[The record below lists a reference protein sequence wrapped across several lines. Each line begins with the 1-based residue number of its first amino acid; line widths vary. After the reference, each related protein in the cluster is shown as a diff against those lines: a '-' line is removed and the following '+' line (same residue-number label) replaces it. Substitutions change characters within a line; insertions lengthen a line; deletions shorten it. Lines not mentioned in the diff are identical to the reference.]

1 MKRPYSTLFS
11 ILITLVG
18 CKDPI
23 PAPDAAILVAPE
35 DNVSCLYVPLNTA
48 TANVLFSWQQALN
61 TDDYVLKVRSEAT
74 GIETTTP
81 TENTSL
87 RLTLDRG
94 EVYGWKVVSRSEAS
108 AEETESNTRYFF
120 LEAQQQL
127 AHLPFPAKL
136 VSPEEE
142 EVVELNNGNVEFSW
156 EGADLDSDIS
166 SYNILLGST
175 ETSLETIASGL
186 TQSSYSY
193 AVEMGNQY
201 YWQVE
206 TIDRE
211 GNRSSS
217 LISYFQTAP

>member
-35 DNVSCLYVPLNTA
+35 DNISCLYVPLNTA

>member
-1 MKRPYSTLFS
+1 MKRPHLLLLM
-11 ILITLVG
+11 ILITLVS
-18 CKDPI
+18 CKDLI
-23 PAPDAAILVAPE
+23 PAPDEAILVAPE
-35 DNVSCLYVPLNTA
+35 DNISCLYVPLNTS
-48 TANVLFSWQQALN
+48 TANVVFSWQQALN
-61 TDDYVLKVRSEAT
+61 TDDYLLKVRSEAT

-94 EVYGWKVVSRSEAS
+94 QVYGWKVVSRSEES

-136 VSPEEE
+136 LSPQEE

-156 EGADLDSDIS
+156 EGADLDGDIS
-166 SYNILLGST
+166 SYSLLLGST
-175 ETSLETIASGL
+175 ELSLETIASDL
-186 TQSSYSY
+186 TQTIHSHTLETES
-193 AVEMGNQY
+193 QY
-201 YWQVE
+201 YWQVV

-217 LISYFQTAP
+217 MIFYFQTAP

>member
-35 DNVSCLYVPLNTA
+35 DNISCLYVPLNTA

-94 EVYGWKVVSRSEAS
+94 DVYGWKVVSRSEAS

>member
-1 MKRPYSTLFS
+1 MKRPYCLLVS
-11 ILITLVG
+11 IFLTLVG

-23 PAPDAAILVAPE
+23 PAPDATVLVAPE
-35 DNVSCLYVPLNTA
+35 DNVNCLYVPLNTA
-48 TANVLFSWQQALN
+48 TANVVFSWQQALN
-61 TDDYVLKVRSEAT
+61 TDDYLLKVRSEAT
-74 GIETTTP
+74 GIETITP

-94 EVYGWKVVSRSEAS
+94 QVYGWKVVSRSEAS
-108 AEETESNTRYFF
+108 AEETDSSTRYFF

-136 VSPEEE
+136 LAPQEE
-142 EVVELNNGNVEFSW
+142 EVVELSNGNVEFSW
-156 EGADLDSDIS
+156 EGADLDGDIS

-186 TQSSYSY
+186 TQSIYNHALES
-193 AVEMGNQY
+193 GNQY

>member
-166 SYNILLGST
+166 SYNILLGGT

>member
-1 MKRPYSTLFS
+1 MKRPYGTLFS

>member
-1 MKRPYSTLFS
+1 MKRPYLLLLT

-35 DNVSCLYVPLNTA
+35 DNVSCLYVPLNTS
-48 TANVLFSWQQALN
+48 TANVVFSWQQALN
-61 TDDYVLKVRSEAT
+61 TDDYLLKVRSEAT
-74 GIETTTP
+74 GIETTTS

-94 EVYGWKVVSRSEAS
+94 QVYGWKVVSRSEAS

-136 VSPEEE
+136 VSPQEE
-142 EVVELNNGNVEFSW
+142 EVVELNNGNVVFSW
-156 EGADLDSDIS
+156 EGADLDGDIS
-166 SYNILLGST
+166 SYNLLLGST

-186 TQSSYSY
+186 TQSSHSH
-193 AVEMGNQY
+193 ALEIGNQY

-217 LISYFQTAP
+217 LIFYFQTAP

>member
-35 DNVSCLYVPLNTA
+35 DNISCLYVPLNSA

-217 LISYFQTAP
+217 LISNFQTAP

>member
-35 DNVSCLYVPLNTA
+35 DNISCLYVPLNTA

-166 SYNILLGST
+166 SYNILLGGT